1 MKLRKNLEY
10 QEQIQARTINND
22 NNISIPPASDDS
34 NVGKY
39 DFEVVSTANNIVE
52 CPLSNDVIFR
62 RGKTM
67 NYHLG
72 NAKFQDLIESHI
84 YEHSIDSDT
93 SLLRRTEIEVD
104 VFIEVVRG
112 GGNSDSGRF
121 LTWNVEKKWWMV
133 MQSDDEI
140 QKKIYN
146 AFRDFR
152 LKMLKVQQPQQK
164 VQTIT
169 KLNSFF
175 EQQQDGQKKKRHNS
189 NNNDKDG
196 SDCSRSDC
204 GDENNGCNA
213 CGYFFSTDD
222 GSYVNLDDELSPR

>member
-1 MKLRKNLEY
+1 
-10 QEQIQARTINND
+10 
-22 NNISIPPASDDS
+22 
-34 NVGKY
+34 
-39 DFEVVSTANNIVE
+39 
-52 CPLSNDVIFR
+52 
-62 RGKTM
+62 
-67 NYHLG
+67 
-72 NAKFQDLIESHI
+72 
-84 YEHSIDSDT
+84 
-93 SLLRRTEIEVD
+93 
-104 VFIEVVRG
+104 
-112 GGNSDSGRF
+112 
-121 LTWNVEKKWWMV
+121 